1 MGSLF
6 ADVLLIFMAAM
17 KVSKPALF
25 GCGRD
30 KRLHINC
37 EATLANKT
45 LLCHDCDVSM
55 GEVSLLLILVGRMG
69 LVGLQYCWVL
79 LAVFSKVMRL
89 NSFYCCLRN
98 TMCADVKELL
108 IFLHNNW

>member
-45 LLCHDCDVSM
+45 LVD
-55 GEVSLLLILVGRMG
+55 G
-69 LVGLQYCWVL
+69 W
-79 LAVFSKVMRL
+79 FS
-89 NSFYCCLRN
+89 F
-98 TMCADVKELL
+98 
-108 IFLHNNW
+108 HH

>member
-6 ADVLLIFMAAM
+6 ADVLSIFMAAM

-30 KRLHINC
+30 KRLRINC
-37 EATLANKT
+37 DATLANKT
-45 LLCHDCDVSM
+45 LVDGWLKLCHDCDVSM
-55 GEVSLLLILVGRMG
+55 GEVSLLLILDGRMG

-79 LAVFSKVMRL
+79 LAVFSKENEIEFIL
-89 NSFYCCLRN
+89 LLF
-98 TMCADVKELL
+98 KE
-108 IFLHNNW
+108 HNVCRC